1 MELID
6 RTKIKEIV
14 TYLNY
19 SLQQTR
25 GYFLTLDHF
34 KKLS

>member
-6 RTKIKEIV
+6 RTKIKEIK

-19 SLQQTR
+19 SLSQTR
-25 GYFLTLDHF
+25 GYLLI
-34 KKLS
+34 